1 MPRKIKKDKGV
12 MQQGEYK
19 RITMKATF
27 SPNFYN
33 RIRLIMEKRG
43 ITNESSWL
51 EQASAHYATVLEK
64 IIKDNL

>member
-1 MPRKIKKDKGV
+1 MPRPIKNDKGI
-12 MQQGEYK
+12 MKEGEYR

-64 IIKDNL
+64 IIKDDL